1 MSKQSVKCLSRKR
14 NNIYNNIII
23 MFLVGILLTFSACKN
38 SNSSNLE
45 SESSEAESQASK
57 AVSEFNIPTTVETIE
72 NQCFYRN
79 KHIK

>member
-57 AVSEFNIPTTVETIE
+57 AVSEISLSETC
-72 NQCFYRN
+72 QP
-79 KHIK
+79 